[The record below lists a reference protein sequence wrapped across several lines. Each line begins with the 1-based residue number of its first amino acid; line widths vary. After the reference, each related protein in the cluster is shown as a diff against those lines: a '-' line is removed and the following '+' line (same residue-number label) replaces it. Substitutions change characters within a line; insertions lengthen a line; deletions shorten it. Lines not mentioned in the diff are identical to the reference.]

1 MIRTFIRDQLTVD
14 SSELNRLGPVAYILG
29 RTAKFLAAGVLL
41 VGVRFLLW
49 RVIDPR
55 FAHGIAAGYLA
66 IVVLLPLTVLAL
78 NIVAVWRAL
87 HGRR

>member
-1 MIRTFIRDQLTVD
+1 MIWTFIREQMTVD
-14 SSELNRLGPVAYILG
+14 NSELNRLGPVAYVLG
-29 RTAKFLAAGVLL
+29 RTAKFLAAGILL
-41 VGVRFLLW
+41 VGARFLLW

-55 FAHGIAAGYLA
+55 FAHGVADVYLA

-78 NIVAVWRAL
+78 NIVAVWRVF